1 METVGHPPIS
11 RLGWRLPGVTGAMV
25 ITVAMALGAASIAT
39 PRAGA
44 AVDPA
49 PVAAAAPLAFPG
61 AEGAGANAKGGRGG
75 DVYYVTTLADSGP
88 GSLRAGIDGAPAGGR
103 TILFKVSGTIA
114 LNSNLGINK
123 SNITI
128 AGQSAPGD
136 GIAIRNHTL
145 GIGNGAHD
153 VVVRHIR
160 LRTGASDDRDSMWIS
175 SGRNIIIDHVSGSWG
190 SDEVISASRDV
201 QNLTVQNTI
210 ISEALNRAGHAF
222 GSIIA
227 SAHDTTYSWHHNLWA
242 NNVSRNPRP
251 GTDAPDPGFRLDL
264 RNNVFSNWGY
274 AAGYSGSD
282 DGPIELNYINNY
294 LVAGPNST
302 ATCAM
307 ESGGSLR
314 TYQSGNMIDLNKN
327 GRVDGSN
334 TGWGMF
340 CGNHVRQSS
349 EWPVPSVTTDSAG
362 TAYARV
368 LAQGG
373 AMPWRRDAVDKR
385 IVDSVR
391 QQNGRIINNVSDVGG
406 WPTLVSAPAPTDTDS
421 DGMPDYWEH
430 ALGLNPSNAADR
442 NNTDATGYTMLEKYL
457 NWLADGHATVD
468 RNGSVDVDLRT
479 LNGGLA
485 LNFTVASGSNG
496 TVTLL
501 GDGRTARFTPAANHS
516 GLANFTY
523 TATDPASGLGFGP
536 VSVGVLVRGNGTAP
550 PTTAPPTTRA
560 ADHCAADHCAADHCA
575 ADHCAALG
583 RLPGHVHGQRVEHR
597 SHHRHQHH
605 QYQHHDGQRLDAC
618 VHPARRADHHQWLE
632 RHLLPVE
639 RGGHRPQRLLQR
651 TIAPN
656 SSVDIGFQA
665 NHTGNTGRPSSFTLN
680 GTTCT
685 VA

>member
-1 METVGHPPIS
+1 MKAGEILSVRRRSRRWAVFTVAAMVVTVGP
-11 RLGWRLPGVTGAMV
+11 
-25 ITVAMALGAASIAT
+25 ALGAESTLAS
-39 PRAGA
+39 RA
-44 AVDPA
+44 
-49 PVAAAAPLAFPG
+49 VAAADSEPAAAAVPPAFPG

-75 DVYYVTTLADSGP
+75 DVYYVTTLADSGA
-88 GSLRAGIDGAPAGGR
+88 GSLRAGIDSAPAGGR

-136 GIAIRNHTL
+136 GIAIRNYTI

-153 VVVRHIR
+153 VVIRHIR
-160 LRTGASDDRDSMWIS
+160 LRTGANDSRDSMWIS
-175 SGRNIIIDHVSGSWG
+175 SGRNIIIDHVSASWG

-201 QNLTVQNTI
+201 QDLTVQNTI
-210 ISEALNRAGHAF
+210 ISEALNRANHGF

-282 DGPIELNYINNY
+282 DGRIELNYVNNY

-302 ATCAM
+302 ETCAM
-307 ESGGSLR
+307 DSGGSLQN
-314 TYQSGNMIDLNKN
+314 YQSGNMIDLNRN
-327 GRVDGSN
+327 GRVDGSD

-340 CGNHVRQSS
+340 CGSYTKHGN
-349 EWPVPSVTTDSAG
+349 EWPVPPVTTDSAG
-362 TAYARV
+362 AAYARV

-373 AMPWRRDAVDKR
+373 AMPWRRDSVDRR
-385 IVDSVR
+385 IIDSVR

-406 WPTLVSAPAPTDTDS
+406 WPTLVSEPAPTDTDS
-421 DGMPDYWEH
+421 DGMPDYWEQ

-442 NNTDATGYTMLEKYL
+442 NNTDAAGYTMLENYL
-457 NWLADGHATVD
+457 NWLAEGHAVVD
-468 RNGSVDVDLRT
+468 RNGSVDVDLRA
-479 LNGGLA
+479 LNGGSN
-485 LNFTVASGSNG
+485 LNFTAASGRNG

-501 GDGRTARFTPAANHS
+501 GDGRTARFTPATNYS

-523 TATDPASGLGFGP
+523 TATDPATGLSFGP
-536 VSVGVLVRGNGTAP
+536 VGVGVLVRGNGGPPPTTAP
-550 PTTAPPTTRA
+550 PTTAPPTTAPPTTAPPTTGCRVTYTVNA
-560 ADHCAADHCAADHCA
+560 WNSGLTTAISVTNTSTTTVNGWTLAFT
-575 ADHCAALG
+575 
-583 RLPGHVHGQRVEHR
+583 LPSGQTITNGWNATY
-597 SHHRHQHH
+597 SPLS
-605 QYQHHDGQRLDAC
+605 G
-618 VHPARRADHHQWLE
+618 
-632 RHLLPVE
+632 PVKASNVSYN
-639 RGGHRPQRLLQR
+639 G

-656 SSVDIGFQA
+656 SSVDFGFQA
-665 NHTGNTGRPSSFTLN
+665 THTGNTGRPSSFTLN
-680 GTTCT
+680 GTAC
-685 VA
+685 AFA